1 MADLWISSLSFC
13 LVVHPPF
20 LTEHLEDAPMELSGL
35 LEAAS
40 EVRMTRG
47 GPSLSIKVSGPFHSF
62 FKCHATQP
70 SHFFIFSL
78 IFFNFGIYS
87 SVLKLVYQAII
98 ATYYRQSSFNSNLI
112 FLQLLKVG
120 NLKSQSWLFLRLL
133 SLASR

>member
-47 GPSLSIKVSGPFHSF
+47 GPSLSIKVSGPLLLD
-62 FKCHATQP
+62 A
-70 SHFFIFSL
+70 FSRPARKNTTDQNL
-78 IFFNFGIYS
+78 
-87 SVLKLVYQAII
+87 L
-98 ATYYRQSSFNSNLI
+98 RQSFILTSSGKESKK
-112 FLQLLKVG
+112 QERGKSKRAKKQEREKTKTPSLLRSI
-120 NLKSQSWLFLRLL
+120 LLRLG
-133 SLASR
+133 RVTP